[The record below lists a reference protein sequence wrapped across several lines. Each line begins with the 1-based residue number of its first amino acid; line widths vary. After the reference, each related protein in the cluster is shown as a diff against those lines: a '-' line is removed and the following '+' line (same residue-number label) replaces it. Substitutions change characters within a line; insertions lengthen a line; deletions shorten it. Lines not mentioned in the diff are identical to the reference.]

1 VDFVNL
7 LGQGPLGPLL
17 GRFVNA
23 GPFAA
28 PGSSFTVN
36 AGWWTAARPFA
47 TWIAPMYRQV
57 IDLADVTRSRWTPP
71 PPGTSEHPLSPHAR
85 DLAPPWVAG
94 GQRPMA
100 WTRAQ
105 VEREADTTLL
115 LVPPH

>member
-1 VDFVNL
+1 MDFVNL

-94 GQRPMA
+94 GHRPMA

-105 VEREADTTLL
+105 VEGEADTTLL
-115 LVPPH
+115 LVPPR